1 MWDGQMLFLPQN
13 RFRVIA
19 QDRRGH
25 SRSSHASNNNEMN
38 GYADDLA
45 TAIET
50 LDLTNVTVVGDSTGD
65 DRPQFYRDFVAPF
78 FGANRPGAKV
88 SQGCRVRRG

>member
-1 MWDGQMLFLPQN
+1 
-13 RFRVIA
+13 
-19 QDRRGH
+19 
-25 SRSSHASNNNEMN
+25 MN

-88 SQGCRVRRG
+88 SQG